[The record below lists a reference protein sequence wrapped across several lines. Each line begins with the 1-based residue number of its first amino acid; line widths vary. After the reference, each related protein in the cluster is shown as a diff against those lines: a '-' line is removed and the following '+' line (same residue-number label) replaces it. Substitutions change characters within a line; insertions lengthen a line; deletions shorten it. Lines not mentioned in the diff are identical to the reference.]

1 MKKEINHNIR
11 KRFNE
16 IIYNTARYTE
26 IILSVV
32 ILVVIALAGIS
43 MIHDITRI
51 SLWDM
56 DIDFFYGV
64 SVQCAVAGG
73 GRGVYQNAV
82 QAFRAECGRG
92 AVVCHRQTDGGGT
105 S

>member
-1 MKKEINHNIR
+1 MKKEVNHNIR
-11 KRFNE
+11 KCFNE

-32 ILVVIALAGIS
+32 ILIVIALAGIS

-56 DIDFFYGV
+56 DIDFLRSFCPMRCRWWWAW
-64 SVQCAVAGG
+64 SLSKCCAGIPC
-73 GRGVYQNAV
+73 RMW
-82 QAFRAECGRG
+82 
-92 AVVCHRQTDGGGT
+92 
-105 S
+105 